1 VESDVHTVTQSKIV
15 IYSCPLEALQT
26 ETKGT
31 VLLHNAD
38 ELKEFSKGEENQMEK
53 IINSIADAGVKVI
66 VSGGKISELA
76 LHYANKRG
84 LMLVRLVSKFDVR
97 RLCQATGATV
107 LPTLTIPS
115 PEELG

>member
-1 VESDVHTVTQSKIV
+1 
-15 IYSCPLEALQT
+15 
-26 ETKGT
+26 
-31 VLLHNAD
+31 
-38 ELKEFSKGEENQMEK
+38 M
-53 IINSIADAGVKVI
+53 
-66 VSGGKISELA
+66 SGGKISELA

-115 PEELG
+115 PEELGFIEQVRIDEIADTNVVIFEQGMVTFLL

>member
-1 VESDVHTVTQSKIV
+1 
-15 IYSCPLEALQT
+15 
-26 ETKGT
+26 
-31 VLLHNAD
+31 
-38 ELKEFSKGEENQMEK
+38 M
-53 IINSIADAGVKVI
+53 
-66 VSGGKISELA
+66 SGGKISELA

-115 PEELG
+115 PEELGFIERVRIDEIADTNVVIFEQGMAPSLLFMFHRTHRSVSAYFRLKQEAHGHAGNPWQH